1 MAGTAPEEK
10 PKDRGL
16 YPIFIKSD
24 ELHAK
29 LGGGLPKGAV
39 MIIEGMEGSGRSVI
53 SQRLCYGLLANGASV
68 TFVSTEMTIK
78 DFIDQMYSIEYKVG
92 PYLLSQKLL
101 YLPVYP
107 LLGQTMVRDDFLE
120 KLITSPQLYERDV
133 LIVDSFSSL
142 INRKLDNNQAQSLMG
157 FLKKVARSNKTVIL
171 TAESGIAS
179 LEPVRLSADIFL
191 NLEIRNKGGIS
202 REIQVKRFLRA
213 RGQVEEQMRYR
224 IESRSGMVIEITDV
238 SG

>member
-1 MAGTAPEEK
+1 MAGPAPEEK

-39 MIIEGMEGSGRSVI
+39 MLIEGVEGSGRSVI

-92 PYLLSQKLL
+92 PHLLSQKLL

-107 LLGQTMVRDDFLE
+107 LLGQTMVRDDFLD
-120 KLITSPQLYERDV
+120 KLIGSPQLYERDV

-142 INRKLDNNQAQSLMG
+142 INRRLDNNQAQSLMG

-171 TAESGIAS
+171 TAEAGIAS
-179 LEPVRLSADIFL
+179 LDELVISPSQRTLCPCVPESICPKTGDKSPHSGKGYELCPRTVHVFLDCSAMP
-191 NLEIRNKGGIS
+191 RH
-202 REIQVKRFLRA
+202 V
-213 RGQVEEQMRYR
+213 
-224 IESRSGMVIEITDV
+224 
-238 SG
+238 